1 MLNIGLIALG
11 SGGLAQVVK
20 MVLGSLRG
28 RRLRWAL
35 LFANGGMPSSHTAVV
50 VALSCLV
57 GQREGVASPLFSLT
71 AIFSLYVIFEATGL
85 RQEVGKQAELLNE
98 LIDELAAGRR
108 PDQRRLK
115 ELLGHTWQEVA
126 GGLLFGLIA
135 AEVVWRWRTG

>member
-20 MVLGSLRG
+20 MILGSLRE
-28 RRLRWAL
+28 RRLHWAL

-57 GQREGVASPLFSLT
+57 GQREGVASSLFSLT

-85 RQEVGKQAELLNE
+85 RQEVGNQAHLLNE
-98 LIDELAAGRR
+98 LLDELIATRQLDR
-108 PDQRRLK
+108 RRLR
-115 ELLGHTWQEVA
+115 EFVGHTWAEAAGGALCGVA
-126 GGLLFGLIA
+126 GFLLCRGFCS
-135 AEVVWRWRTG
+135 